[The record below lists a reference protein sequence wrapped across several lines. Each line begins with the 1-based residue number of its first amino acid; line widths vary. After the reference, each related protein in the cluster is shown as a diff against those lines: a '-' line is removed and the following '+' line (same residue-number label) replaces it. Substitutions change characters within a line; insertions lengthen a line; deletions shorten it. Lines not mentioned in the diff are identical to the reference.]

1 MELTDFRKYR
11 DNASKIISPHKVV
24 RLDEI
29 KQVEGEVFNV
39 SGIDLEMS
47 PKVIDKLNGSIG
59 TSKRQLQEVRNCSG
73 VQGETNFRNY
83 LTVANS
89 MTSVKE
95 VVLIADPD
103 AKVVTNLLIPKQ
115 QFIPVDAFF
124 DFAELFIDS
133 TNMRVEKIESSLHGE
148 MDIVIY
154 LQQQTPQ
161 ISTIVTRNDFTTDG
175 LYLKWDG
182 DSIELGNYYVRLV
195 CLNGQTQQINQMKSR
210 VYDFTSSK
218 LTTLIKVSKNEE
230 IIHAG
235 LEQFKKKAREA
246 IETFVSLR
254 ELTRIYGFLQA
265 FNTRVPEAILDQ
277 LVPYKEIANKFKM
290 RGINLSGRE
299 HLAMSHLNWWDLYND
314 LTEFATHNEY
324 MPQDDLARNRI
335 AQFAMNSLLDKHDIK
350 NYISLT

>member
-11 DNASKIISPHKVV
+11 DNASKKISPYKVV

-29 KQVEGEVFNV
+29 KQIEGEIFNV
-39 SGIDLEMS
+39 SGVDLEMS
-47 PKVIDKLNGSIG
+47 PKVIDKLNSSIG
-59 TSKRQLQEVRNCSG
+59 TSKRQLEEVRNCSG
-73 VQGETNFRNY
+73 VQGEANFRNY

-95 VVLIADPD
+95 VVIIADPD

-133 TNMRVEKIESSLHGE
+133 TNMRVDKIESSLVGE

-154 LQQQTPQ
+154 LQQQNPR
-161 ISTIVTRNDFTTDG
+161 ISSIVTRNDFTTDG

-182 DSIELGNYYVRLV
+182 VSIELGNYYVRLV

-218 LTTLIKVSKNEE
+218 LTALIKVSQNED
-230 IIHAG
+230 IIYAG
-235 LEQFKKKAREA
+235 LKQFKEKATKA
-246 IETFVSLR
+246 IETYVSMR
-254 ELTRIYGFLQA
+254 ELTRIYGFLKTL
-265 FNTRVPEAILDQ
+265 NTRVPETILDE
-277 LVPYKEIANKFKM
+277 LVPYKEITNQYQL

-299 HLAMSHLNWWDLYND
+299 HLAMSHINWWDLYND

-324 MPQDDLARNRI
+324 MPQDDLTRNRI